1 MLISIIS
8 ALIALTSLILN
19 FGVYIYNQDR
29 EKRKIIVESLAILYR
44 WLTTREED
52 SSDGYPVY
60 EAYLSLKVMLLT
72 SKDVLEFDKISK
84 DFFAKI
90 RERVTILNKAY
101 SDDSFG
107 ALTTN
112 VHTDELAQFVS
123 NYIKFLIPV
132 HRLLLLFLFVNSVSH
147 LFNKK
152 SFKSKNLEALQRYFS
167 YRLSYF
173 LGPLNQG
180 NDNSY
185 TKLLDQ
191 ALISIISDMENPFL
205 RLFNYCKDYCK
216 KWFGKYFGNTSK

>member
-1 MLISIIS
+1 MISIIS

-29 EKRKIIVESLAILYR
+29 EKRKIIVESLTILYR

-52 SSDGYPVY
+52 SSDGYLVY

-72 SKDVLEFDKISK
+72 SKDVDEFDKISK
-84 DFFAKI
+84 DFYAKI
-90 RERVTILNKAY
+90 QERVASLSSAY
-101 SDDSFG
+101 SDDRCR

-123 NYIKFLIPV
+123 NYIRFLIPI
-132 HRLLLLFLFVNSVSH
+132 HRLLLLFLFVNCVSY
-147 LFNKK
+147 LFNKE
-152 SFKSKNLEALQRYFS
+152 SFKLDNQEALQRYFS

-180 NDNSY
+180 NYNSY

-191 ALISIISDMENPFL
+191 ALISIISDMKNPFL
-205 RLFNYCKDYCK
+205 RLFNYCKGYCK
-216 KWFGKYFGNTSK
+216 KMFGKYFGNTSK